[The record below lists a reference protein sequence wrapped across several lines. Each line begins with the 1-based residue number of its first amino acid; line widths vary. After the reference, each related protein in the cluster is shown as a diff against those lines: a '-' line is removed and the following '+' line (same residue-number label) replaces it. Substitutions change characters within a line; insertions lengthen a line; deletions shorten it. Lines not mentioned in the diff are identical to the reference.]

1 MDADK
6 ILTEDE
12 VQGITDL
19 FASIDYLVARD
30 VYKFLAERAVL
41 LDMLQEVEPNWATYN
56 GMGYCVDCCR
66 LTDAAGYRG
75 ANPEATLMPH
85 EEDCIHLLIAQVLQK
100 AGRSK

>member
-12 VQGITDL
+12 VRAIAEYNGLDMPDITPLLD
-19 FASIDYLVARD
+19 
-30 VYKFLAERAVL
+30 ERKIL
-41 LDMLQEVEPNWATYN
+41 LDMLQEVEPNWATYS